1 MRKTRRKEEYLGL
14 LKEKLKELAKVTIV
28 FPISNYHPRQP
39 NFQFSFDNQAAG
51 TAGAG
56 TGGEVSKEDARQ
68 RFLENEIHKTTLKMT
83 EVIFNYDLDNRNRLF
98 FQRKV
103 KLFIQADMVKKKY
116 ELILSMLKNERLTYF
131 NQVITVGLLILK
143 LINS

>member
-1 MRKTRRKEEYLGL
+1 MFFLS
-14 LKEKLKELAKVTIV
+14 
-28 FPISNYHPRQP
+28 PIIILVNLI
-39 NFQFSFDNQAAG
+39 FQFPFNNQAAG
-51 TAGAG
+51 TVGAG

-83 EVIFNYDLDNRNRLF
+83 EVIFAGLDDRNPLF
-98 FQRKV
+98 YQRKA
-103 KLFIQADMVKKKY
+103 KLIQADMVKKKY

-131 NQVITVGLLILK
+131 NQVITVGLLVLK

>member
-1 MRKTRRKEEYLGL
+1 MF
-14 LKEKLKELAKVTIV
+14 
-28 FPISNYHPRQP
+28 FPSPIIILVNLI
-39 NFQFSFDNQAAG
+39 FQFSFDNQAAC

-83 EVIFNYDLDNRNRLF
+83 EVIFNYDLNNRNRLF

>member
-14 LKEKLKELAKVTIV
+14 LKEKLKELAKVTIA
-28 FPISNYHPRQP
+28 FTISNYHPCQP
-39 NFQFSFDNQAAG
+39 NLSFDNQAAG
-51 TAGAG
+51 TVGAG
-56 TGGEVSKEDARQ
+56 TGGGEVSKEDARQ

-83 EVIFNYDLDNRNRLF
+83 EVIFNYDLDNRNPLF
-98 FQRKV
+98 YQMKV

>member
-83 EVIFNYDLDNRNRLF
+83 EVIFAGLDDRNPLF
-98 FQRKV
+98 YQRKA
-103 KLFIQADMVKKKY
+103 KLIQADMVKKKY

-131 NQVITVGLLILK
+131 NQVIVVGLLILK

>member
-1 MRKTRRKEEYLGL
+1 M
-14 LKEKLKELAKVTIV
+14 
-28 FPISNYHPRQP
+28 
-39 NFQFSFDNQAAG
+39 
-51 TAGAG
+51 
-56 TGGEVSKEDARQ
+56 
-68 RFLENEIHKTTLKMT
+68 
-83 EVIFNYDLDNRNRLF
+83 
-98 FQRKV
+98 KV